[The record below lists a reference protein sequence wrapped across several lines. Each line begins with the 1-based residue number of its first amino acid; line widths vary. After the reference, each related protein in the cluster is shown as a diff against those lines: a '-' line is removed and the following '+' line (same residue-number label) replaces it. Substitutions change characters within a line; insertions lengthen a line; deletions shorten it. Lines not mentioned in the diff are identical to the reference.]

1 VRELRFAIASL
12 NLSQTR
18 VSAKS
23 REHRTAKVRST
34 LTLCDLLR
42 LSAARL
48 LQCTA
53 AGIRRDA
60 EQLLAAA
67 GDTRNLGICCIN
79 LDFSAPDENVR
90 AMLEVA
96 ASAG

>member
-1 VRELRFAIASL
+1 M
-12 NLSQTR
+12 
-18 VSAKS
+18 SAKS

-53 AGIRRDA
+53 AEIRRDA

-67 GDTRNLGICCIN
+67 GDTRNVGLCCIN
-79 LDFSAPDENVR
+79 MDYGTADENVH